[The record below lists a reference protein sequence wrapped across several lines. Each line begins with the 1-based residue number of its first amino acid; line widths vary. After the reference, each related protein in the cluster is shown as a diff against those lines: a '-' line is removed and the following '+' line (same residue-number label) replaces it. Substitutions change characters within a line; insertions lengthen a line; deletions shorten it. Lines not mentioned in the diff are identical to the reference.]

1 MILPTLTNRLKA
13 SLAAGE
19 PTFGVIVTVP
29 SVAIVQT
36 LAAAG
41 VDWLI
46 LDLEHAPVGPEAL
59 HGMIAATAGT
69 QTTPLVR
76 LPWSHPWQAKLPLD
90 LGAMGIVFP
99 MVCSRQDAENA
110 VRAVKYPPEGGRLWG
125 PFYAPMRW
133 AVSMPDYIASANAN
147 VMSIATIEDP
157 LGIRNIDAIV
167 ATPGLDLAFIGPGDL
182 AMSLGLAGQF
192 EHPAFLQAVD
202 TAEVAILNSHVALG
216 GVARTPEQARTMI
229 RRGYKALVLGFD
241 WSLLQR
247 SAAEFIGQA
256 RG

>member
-1 MILPTLTNRLKA
+1 MTLTALVNSLKVQ
-13 SLAAGE
+13 LAAGE

-36 LAAAG
+36 LASAG

-46 LDLEHAPVGPEAL
+46 LDMEHASLGPETL
-59 HGMIAATAGT
+59 HAMIAATAGT
-69 QTTPLVR
+69 RTIPLVR
-76 LPWSHPWQAKLPLD
+76 LPWSHPWQSNLALD

-99 MVCSRQDAENA
+99 MICSSQDAENA

-133 AVSMPDYIASANAN
+133 GMPMPDYIACANAN
-147 VMSIATIEDP
+147 VLAIATIEDP
-157 LGIRNIDAIV
+157 AAIQNIDAIV

-182 AMSLGLAGQF
+182 AMSLGLAGQY
-192 EHPAFLQAVD
+192 EHPSFLQAVEM
-202 TAEVAILNSHVALG
+202 AEKAILRSRVALG
-216 GVARTPEQARTMI
+216 GVARTPEQARQMLQ
-229 RRGYKALVLGFD
+229 RGYRALVIGFD
-241 WSLLQR
+241 WMLLQR
-247 SAAEFIGQA
+247 SAVEFIKAA